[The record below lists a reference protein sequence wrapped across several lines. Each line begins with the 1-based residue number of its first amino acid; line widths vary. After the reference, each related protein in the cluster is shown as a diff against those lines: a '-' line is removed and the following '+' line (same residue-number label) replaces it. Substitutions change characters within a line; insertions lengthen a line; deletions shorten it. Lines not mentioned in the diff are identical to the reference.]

1 MSDVTKRELVGM
13 VLAAGEGRR
22 LRPLTD
28 LRPKPLCP
36 VATRPLL
43 DWALDRGR
51 PHVSR
56 TAVNAHHLAEQI
68 DFHLRGSGVQVS
80 HEAAL
85 LGSAGALGHLSAWI
99 GEADVLLHN
108 ADSWL
113 TDDLSE
119 LMNGWSG
126 EFPRLLVTEADGG
139 PADFGDWRYVGV
151 SLLPHRYLEGLPD
164 RFAGL
169 YPLVWGPAFE
179 RGELEFVR
187 VRGHVVDC
195 GTPADYLRANLS
207 ANGGR
212 SVVGDEAVVE
222 GTLIDSVVWP
232 GCTVGA
238 DEVLTQAVRAD
249 GGLTVDCRP
258 GSPAA
263 QPPRESRGSIG

>member
-13 VLAAGEGRR
+13 VLAAGAGNR
-22 LRPLTD
+22 LGPLTD

-36 VATRPLL
+36 VANRPLL
-43 DWALDRGR
+43 NWALDRVR

-56 TAVNAHHLAEQI
+56 TAVNAHHLAGQI
-68 DFHLRGSGVQVS
+68 DAHLRGSGVKVS
-80 HEAAL
+80 HEPAL
-85 LGSAGALGHLSAWI
+85 LGSAGALGHLSGWI

-119 LMNGWSG
+119 LMAGWSG
-126 EFPRLLVTEADGG
+126 EFPRLLVTEAGDE

-151 SLLPHRYLEGLPD
+151 SLLPHRFVEALPN

-169 YPLVWGPAFE
+169 YPLVWGPAHE

-187 VRGHVVDC
+187 VRGDVVDC
-195 GTPADYLRANLS
+195 GTPADYLRANLV

-212 SVVGDEAVVE
+212 SVVGDGAVVE
-222 GTLIDSVVWP
+222 GVLIDSVVWP

-238 DEVLTQAVRAD
+238 DEVLRQAVRAD

-258 GSPAA
+258 EGVVARPS
-263 QPPRESRGSIG
+263 G